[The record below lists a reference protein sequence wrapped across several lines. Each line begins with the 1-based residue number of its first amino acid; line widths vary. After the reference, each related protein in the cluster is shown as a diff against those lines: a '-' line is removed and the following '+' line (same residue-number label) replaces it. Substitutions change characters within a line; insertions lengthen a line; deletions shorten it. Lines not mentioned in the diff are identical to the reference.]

1 MGSRQLKLIH
11 IFFSKEQ
18 LAYSKVDLNS
28 YDNAMTRSLEN
39 YEDYSRNLNSNVS
52 REGMIFQ
59 QFVENDFENDL
70 HIHHSKRLIL
80 PSITR
85 RYENMDFSINNSSSF
100 NTNYRYT
107 GLNQKVMTK
116 QSFPLFFQKS
126 FFVYNLIIL

>member
-1 MGSRQLKLIH
+1 
-11 IFFSKEQ
+11 
-18 LAYSKVDLNS
+18 
-28 YDNAMTRSLEN
+28 MTRSIDN

-85 RYENMDFSINNSSSF
+85 RYENMDFSIDNSSSF

-107 GLNQKVMTK
+107 GLNQKVEQK
-116 QSFPLFFQKS
+116 EFSFILFI
-126 FFVYNLIIL
+126 YNLIIL